1 MLARGAGYCW
11 QDFPIGERYR
21 IPYTTDWAERMAP
34 VVRDA
39 LDDPA
44 EISAAQEPFR
54 EWVAGEKERYDASL
68 DAWIERIV
76 ARG

>member
-1 MLARGAGYCW
+1 MPTHMVTMAYLRLLRRSAWIAV
-11 QDFPIGERYR
+11 
-21 IPYTTDWAERMAP
+21 AERMAP
-34 VVRDA
+34 VVREV
-39 LDDPA
+39 LDDPT